1 MSIGPVIHPPFGQTQ
16 VMLVL
21 APVGAVLPYAGP
33 AGDAGTRNDLA
44 QQGWLF
50 CDGSE
55 IPKLQFPDLYRAIGD
70 AYGTA
75 STAAGFLLPDY
86 RGLFLRGVDGGRGLD
101 PDSGIRTGS
110 GPNGT
115 GNTGDAVGSFEACQF
130 QEHEHGLPAPLTAQ
144 GGGGPQ
150 LTGVNPVPP
159 ILNQTTGVICAAGTA
174 DSTECYGQETRP
186 VNIYVNFLIK
196 AVPYRVIETVPAVE
210 IVPGSWRNLP
220 R

>member
-1 MSIGPVIHPPFGQTQ
+1 MAFGSVIHPPFGQTQ

-33 AGDAGTRNDLA
+33 ADDAGTQNELA

-75 STAAGFLLPDY
+75 STDGSFLLPDY
-86 RGLFLRGVDGGRGLD
+86 RGLFLRGVDGGRGVD

-110 GPNGT
+110 GPNQT
-115 GNTGDAVGSFEACQF
+115 GNAGDAVGSYEACQF
-130 QEHEHGLPAPLTAQ
+130 QEHEHQYTPQTVPGPFQPGGTNAVVQTLQSTTTA
-144 GGGGPQ
+144 
-150 LTGVNPVPP
+150 VV
-159 ILNQTTGVICAAGTA
+159 CEAGTA
-174 DSTECYGQETRP
+174 DSTQCFGKETRP

-196 AVPYRVIETVPAVE
+196 ALPYRVIETVPAVE